1 MSDHIARVREQAERA
16 SREAYDFNGVRG
28 HDSRNG
34 TRRKAFIA
42 GAVWLAS
49 RLTRENIAEALMQAC
64 HDPYFEGLVFAELRE
79 REARRFYEQA
89 DAVLELIGGD
99 DEGDNGH

>member
-1 MSDHIARVREQAERA
+1 MTDHITRVREQAEKT
-16 SREAYDFNGVRG
+16 SREAYGFNGVRG

-49 RLTRENIAEALMQAC
+49 RLTRENITKAVFPFFEFMDAEDEKTIDRVM
-64 HDPYFEGLVFAELRE
+64 
-79 REARRFYEQA
+79 
-89 DAVLELIGGD
+89 ELIGGETD
-99 DEGDNGH
+99 GDS

>member
-1 MSDHIARVREQAERA
+1 MIDHIARVREQAEKA

-49 RLTRENIAEALMQAC
+49 RLTRENIAEALAEPGAMGVQS
-64 HDPYFEGLVFAELRE
+64 HDLR
-79 REARRFYEQA
+79 QA
-89 DAVLELIGGD
+89 DRVLELIGGETD
-99 DEGDNGH
+99 GDS